1 MLFRHPYIHLRPYCS
16 RRLICRLSSRNACRE
31 LGVVGTNQTEA
42 ASPRIYY
49 VLINCYSDKV
59 ML

>member
-1 MLFRHPYIHLRPYCS
+1 MLFRHPCIRHRPYCS
-16 RRLICRLSSRNACRE
+16 RWPIFRLLPRNACRE
-31 LGVVGTNQTEA
+31 LGAVDTNQTEA

-49 VLINCYSDKV
+49 VLMNYYSDKV